1 MGSVVLCV
9 VHVDVNGSEL
19 YCGWLLRVVAIC
31 AWQTWSV
38 LYAEAVEYMSN
49 AGSVWHIRV

>member
-19 YCGWLLRVVAIC
+19 YCGWLLRVVAIVHGRHGLSC
-31 AWQTWSV
+31 MQKLWST
-38 LYAEAVEYMSN
+38 
-49 AGSVWHIRV
+49 